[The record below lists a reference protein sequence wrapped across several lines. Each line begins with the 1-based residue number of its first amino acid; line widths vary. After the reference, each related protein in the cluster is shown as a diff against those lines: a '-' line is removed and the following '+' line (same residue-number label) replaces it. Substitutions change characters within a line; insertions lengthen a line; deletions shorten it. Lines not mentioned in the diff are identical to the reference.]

1 MTSIDFDPAIKLCL
15 KHLHSSASDSTE
27 QLRLTLDDII
37 RQTYGSAKTLGNVLP
52 KKYLNEEKMESPR
65 MAKHKSEK
73 AASAKTVP
81 IPQQSPQ
88 QLQIPERE
96 NDDGSVMDGELP
108 FDLLEEDLTCAV
120 CRQIAVQAGNRL
132 VECDACHA
140 LYHQDCHKP
149 VISDNDMSAGWQCAS
164 CLASQGFVT
173 NYTKISSASK
183 SPTHVSGSTTPVKI
197 SSGSSSSKVTT
208 PNINIISADKR
219 LQIMKKKAAKQ
230 HEKKKH
236 NHAERRAG
244 AGAEVRAMPQPRAHL
259 QPARAQ
265 ESLPVSHLPVP
276 QVALKRQQAAED
288 KIALHL
294 ASVESG
300 TALDALPPGRIYGM
314 RVTGPCPS
322 PGAEPDSAADDQTA
336 LHDKTV
342 LASAGSSTSF
352 EGSVSSSA
360 EVESRWSA
368 FRPVGPRP
376 LLPALVMGRVC
387 GSEWLVPLPALPA
400 LSGPLLL
407 PFQHPHQPPVCT
419 PDCRQFLSSRLCN
432 DKKTI
437 DDVTTIYGICTLQDC
452 DLSFCHMRLARL
464 VRDLDFARYEFYVR
478 TGIYQR
484 SQQLRIKSLQGDGK
498 VRSFLVS
505 RQHAIGERGDS
516 TDALLRYLPGPDTRP
531 QCPEYIECWMKSMQ
545 ISILVALAYM
555 FWDVN
560 YFLRVAFTIGFGRL
574 FQKKCGVNDTS
585 TIYGFCTTQD
595 VDIFLRHMN
604 NARYVRELDFAR
616 FHFYDRTGIY
626 ANITAAKG
634 HALQGA
640 SSIRYRRTIPIFS
653 AYKVETRN
661 LIDVN
666 AETLFKGIPGAEQKP
681 QCPEEI
687 THWLQSIE
695 ISSAKL
701 RKKD

>member
-1 MTSIDFDPAIKLCL
+1 MPAIEDYW
-15 KHLHSSASDSTE
+15 SNDFRFEPIASDMRLKRYKCIKRDLHFCDNANEDPKDSYHKLSTAI
-27 QLRLTLDDII
+27 D
-37 RQTYGSAKTLGNVLP
+37 
-52 KKYLNEEKMESPR
+52 
-65 MAKHKSEK
+65 
-73 AASAKTVP
+73 
-81 IPQQSPQ
+81 
-88 QLQIPERE
+88 
-96 NDDGSVMDGELP
+96 
-108 FDLLEEDLTCAV
+108 
-120 CRQIAVQAGNRL
+120 
-132 VECDACHA
+132 
-140 LYHQDCHKP
+140 
-149 VISDNDMSAGWQCAS
+149 
-164 CLASQGFVT
+164 
-173 NYTKISSASK
+173 
-183 SPTHVSGSTTPVKI
+183 
-197 SSGSSSSKVTT
+197 
-208 PNINIISADKR
+208 
-219 LQIMKKKAAKQ
+219 
-230 HEKKKH
+230 
-236 NHAERRAG
+236 HAERRAG

-322 PGAEPDSAADDQTA
+322 PGAEPDSAADDQTTAAWLHPTLPETLQLHQDHVSTAGLEMLSKLFPGKKRSVLELVLRRCNHDLLRAA

>member
-322 PGAEPDSAADDQTA
+322 PGAEPDSAADDQTTA
-336 LHDKTV
+336 AWLHPT
-342 LASAGSSTSF
+342 
-352 EGSVSSSA
+352 
-360 EVESRWSA
+360 
-368 FRPVGPRP
+368 
-376 LLPALVMGRVC
+376 LPETLQ
-387 GSEWLVPLPALPA
+387 L
-400 LSGPLLL
+400 
-407 PFQHPHQPPVCT
+407 HQDHV
-419 PDCRQFLSSRLCN
+419 LSSRLCN

-484 SQQLRIKSLQGDGK
+484 SQQLRIKSLQG
-498 VRSFLVS
+498 L
-505 RQHAIGERGDS
+505 
-516 TDALLRYLPGPDTRP
+516 
-531 QCPEYIECWMKSMQ
+531 
-545 ISILVALAYM
+545 LVALAYM

>member
-1 MTSIDFDPAIKLCL
+1 MLAANKCDESPEIREV
-15 KHLHSSASDSTE
+15 SASEGQAQAQMWGVSFMETSAKTNHNVT
-27 QLRLTLDDII
+27 QLF
-37 RQTYGSAKTLGNVLP
+37 QTYGSAKTLGNVLP

-400 LSGPLLL
+400 LS
-407 PFQHPHQPPVCT
+407 V
-419 PDCRQFLSSRLCN
+419 LSSRLCN

-484 SQQLRIKSLQGDGK
+484 SQQLRIKSLQG
-498 VRSFLVS
+498 L
-505 RQHAIGERGDS
+505 
-516 TDALLRYLPGPDTRP
+516 
-531 QCPEYIECWMKSMQ
+531 
-545 ISILVALAYM
+545 LVALAYM

>member
-1 MTSIDFDPAIKLCL
+1 MLAANKCDESPEIREV
-15 KHLHSSASDSTE
+15 SASEGQAQAQMWGVSFMETSAKTNHNVT
-27 QLRLTLDDII
+27 QLF
-37 RQTYGSAKTLGNVLP
+37 QTYGSAKTLGNVLP

-400 LSGPLLL
+400 LS
-407 PFQHPHQPPVCT
+407 V
-419 PDCRQFLSSRLCN
+419 LSSRLCN

-437 DDVTTIYGICTLQDC
+437 DDVTTIY
-452 DLSFCHMRLARL
+452 
-464 VRDLDFARYEFYVR
+464 V
-478 TGIYQR
+478 
-484 SQQLRIKSLQGDGK
+484 
-498 VRSFLVS
+498 
-505 RQHAIGERGDS
+505 
-516 TDALLRYLPGPDTRP
+516 
-531 QCPEYIECWMKSMQ
+531 
-545 ISILVALAYM
+545 LVALAYM

>member
-400 LSGPLLL
+400 LSG
-407 PFQHPHQPPVCT
+407 
-419 PDCRQFLSSRLCN
+419 
-432 DKKTI
+432 
-437 DDVTTIYGICTLQDC
+437 
-452 DLSFCHMRLARL
+452 
-464 VRDLDFARYEFYVR
+464 
-478 TGIYQR
+478 
-484 SQQLRIKSLQGDGK
+484 
-498 VRSFLVS
+498 
-505 RQHAIGERGDS
+505 
-516 TDALLRYLPGPDTRP
+516 
-531 QCPEYIECWMKSMQ
+531 
-545 ISILVALAYM
+545 
-555 FWDVN
+555 
-560 YFLRVAFTIGFGRL
+560 
-574 FQKKCGVNDTS
+574 
-585 TIYGFCTTQD
+585 FCTTQD

>member
-1 MTSIDFDPAIKLCL
+1 MLAANKCDESPEIREV
-15 KHLHSSASDSTE
+15 SASEGQAQAQMWGVSFMETSAKTNHNVT
-27 QLRLTLDDII
+27 QLF
-37 RQTYGSAKTLGNVLP
+37 QTYGSAKTLGNVLP

-400 LSGPLLL
+400 LSG
-407 PFQHPHQPPVCT
+407 
-419 PDCRQFLSSRLCN
+419 
-432 DKKTI
+432 
-437 DDVTTIYGICTLQDC
+437 ICTLQDC

-484 SQQLRIKSLQGDGK
+484 SQQLRIKSLQG
-498 VRSFLVS
+498 L
-505 RQHAIGERGDS
+505 
-516 TDALLRYLPGPDTRP
+516 
-531 QCPEYIECWMKSMQ
+531 
-545 ISILVALAYM
+545 LVALAYM

>member
-1 MTSIDFDPAIKLCL
+1 MPAIEDYWSNDFRFEPIASDMRLKRYKCIKRDLHFCDNANEDPKDSYHKLSTAIEYVHKQCL
-15 KHLHSSASDSTE
+15 KIEEERSFAIEEMLIPYKCKKAGHRK
-27 QLRLTLDDII
+27 Q
-37 RQTYGSAKTLGNVLP
+37 YNP
-52 KKYLNEEKMESPR
+52 KKPHKWGFKFLDVQFTEWEENYLGVG
-65 MAKHKSEK
+65 
-73 AASAKTVP
+73 AKTVVRRVKLYL
-81 IPQQSPQ
+81 IR
-88 QLQIPERE
+88 LY
-96 NDDGSVMDGELP
+96 
-108 FDLLEEDLTCAV
+108 
-120 CRQIAVQAGNRL
+120 VQ
-132 VECDACHA
+132 
-140 LYHQDCHKP
+140 Y
-149 VISDNDMSAGWQCAS
+149 ISTIGLHHWNC
-164 CLASQGFVT
+164 
-173 NYTKISSASK
+173 YTS
-183 SPTHVSGSTTPVKI
+183 
-197 SSGSSSSKVTT
+197 
-208 PNINIISADKR
+208 
-219 LQIMKKKAAKQ
+219 
-230 HEKKKH
+230 
-236 NHAERRAG
+236 HAERRAG

-322 PGAEPDSAADDQTA
+322 PGAEPDSAADDQTTAAWLHPTLPETLQLHQDHVSTAGLEMLSKLFPGKKRSVLELVLRRCNHDLLRAA

-400 LSGPLLL
+400 LS
-407 PFQHPHQPPVCT
+407 V
-419 PDCRQFLSSRLCN
+419 LSSRLCN

-484 SQQLRIKSLQGDGK
+484 SQQLRIKSLQG
-498 VRSFLVS
+498 L
-505 RQHAIGERGDS
+505 
-516 TDALLRYLPGPDTRP
+516 
-531 QCPEYIECWMKSMQ
+531 
-545 ISILVALAYM
+545 LVALAYM